1 MKVKRYISQRVSFV
15 TVLLI
20 VITCVLN
27 LVWPDAKQS
36 VSENRSL
43 NQFPEVSVEALGSSS
58 FYKDVNGWFSDQFV
72 GRDGWISLKYL
83 ISKFSGIKKIDDVFL
98 GKGTLI
104 QDTSSV
110 NEEYKQKNI
119 DAVNAF
125 VSNYQGLNT
134 YFLDSPNAVSVYED
148 RLPMFSQ
155 VKDQNAQIDD
165 YYAKLNTTN
174 VDVRQNMADHKDET
188 LFYKSDHHWTSLGAY
203 YAFEVLAEAMGLG
216 EVSKD
221 QYDIYTVANGFKG
234 TLASRTG
241 SVGISDSIDI
251 YVDKNTPD
259 YLVTYSSDNTTT
271 PSIYNSK
278 ALETN
283 DKYTVFMN
291 GNSSHIRI
299 ECDNDSSRH
308 LLLIKDSYAN
318 SMIQFLLPYFRTI
331 DIVDP
336 RYYYDS
342 VESLI
347 EPNLISDVL
356 FLYNSNT
363 LVQDTSLADCLAS

>member
-58 FYKDVNGWFSDQFV
+58 FYRDVNGWFSDQFV

-125 VSNYQGLNT
+125 VSNHQGLNT